1 MPDYPS
7 LLRTIADLRSQ
18 VKTWKREG
26 LSIGLVPT
34 MGALHVGHME
44 LVKTAKALCDRV
56 IVTIF
61 VNPTQFGEN
70 EDFDAYPRDE
80 ATDIACLKAQ
90 GIQAVFLPSNREMY
104 PQGDITVVSLPR
116 FNERFEGVCR
126 PGHLDGVATVVA
138 KLLNQVQA
146 DTAFFGEKDYQ
157 QLQLITQLARD
168 LCIPTTIQ
176 GVPTVREADGLA
188 LSSRNAYLSD
198 PERAV
203 ASTLNKV
210 LQTIAKG
217 FIAGKLAKDLE
228 QTGLEALTSAG
239 FGPVDYLAVVD
250 AKTLVPLEQFDM
262 NRPARI
268 LGAAQLGRTRLIDN
282 VAVVPS

>member
-1 MPDYPS
+1 MPEN
-7 LLRTIADLRSQ
+7 LLILRTVADLRSQ
-18 VKTWKREG
+18 VQSWRGTG
-26 LSIGLVPT
+26 LTIGLVPT
-34 MGALHVGHME
+34 MGALHAGHME
-44 LVKTAKALCDRV
+44 LVKTAKAKCDRV

-61 VNPTQFGEN
+61 VNPSQFGEN

-80 ATDIACLKAQ
+80 AADIANLENHGVEAL
-90 GIQAVFLPSNREMY
+90 FMPSAAEMY
-104 PQGDITVVSLPR
+104 PKGNITTVSLAQ
-116 FNERFEGVCR
+116 FNVVLEGVCR

-138 KLLNQVQA
+138 KLLNQAQA
-146 DTAFFGEKDYQ
+146 DIAFFGEKDYQ
-157 QLQLITQLARD
+157 QLQLITQLTKD

-198 PERAV
+198 VERAT
-203 ASTLNKV
+203 APTLNKV

-217 FIAGKLAKDLE
+217 FAAGRQATHLE
-228 QTGLEALTSAG
+228 QEGLQTLKKSG

-250 AKTLVPLEQFDM
+250 AKTLVPVEQFDL
-262 NRPARI
+262 NCPARI

-282 VAVVPS
+282 VAVVSL